1 MAVNPCIA
9 EASQALGRKLTDD
22 EAITLFEDVQ
32 KSVNEAKQSAEP
44 YDSAIKSSKE
54 KMILQKKTAA
64 FIEKRNAY
72 ISFKLR
78 REAVDYILT
87 QFPKNPELGIE
98 SLLVGVN
105 QVAKGARLS
114 AAAISKALFK
124 KYASGLI
131 TELQIRDF
139 NAILVSGDFDQELY
153 RALYA
158 VNRKQELPYK
168 GPNEVLETARI
179 IKKYFELM
187 RHDYN
192 VSGANVDMLE
202 GYMGRQSHDSARIGK
217 AGQEAWIDF
226 ILPKLDIDR
235 TFEGEKPREILAK
248 IYDNFISGNHLKT
261 SENVTGFKGGTA
273 NLGKKASQDRVLH
286 FKDAD
291 SWYEYNQQFGTGSLS
306 ETILRQMSVTSQNVG
321 LMRVLG
327 PNPKDNFNRITGMV
341 ANTLKGTARANFDN
355 AVRGYLA
362 NRLAEVDGST
372 RVPMNDMLAQ
382 VSAGVRSIQTMS
394 DLGAAVIASVTD
406 LAAIMTEMRYQG
418 FDMFDTFTESIAGLA
433 KGRNAQEMAEIDAAL
448 GVIFPS
454 LIGEMHSRFVA
465 QDGAPGMIS
474 KGMQLFFK
482 YNGMSYWTEVLK
494 ATVTR
499 TMSHMAAINKGKL
512 FSELHPDTQRV
523 YSQYGI
529 DAEKW
534 DMFRQTV
541 GMGADGREYLLPN
554 KIADLPN
561 QVFADYLIKRGQFPS
576 EVTFK
581 TAKGSEYKF
590 DKGKSIR
597 NKKERKDI
605 GHEGDS
611 GIKPQSLKTVFLS
624 EQGANALGTPA
635 NVEWRFIDN
644 NDGTVS
650 LAIKNKDGKWGM
662 SPSQKNI
669 KYTTEP
675 SIGAIPLELWGRGT
689 INERPSYKEIHF
701 GNKIVEIAKSQP
713 SDTAIAELKRE
724 VETQWRSYFSDRAEY
739 AVLEPDARTQSI
751 MNQGHQPGTP
761 IGEVL
766 RFVGQYKSFP
776 VAFVQKVLG
785 REIYGRGSTS
795 IKEALKN
802 GNGEMTGLMQV
813 MVWTTIFGYGAMNA
827 KAILAGKE
835 PRKPEDA
842 VGYLNLVRAAML
854 QGGGAGIYGDF
865 LFGEMKSRYGA
876 GPLETFL
883 GPTFSNL
890 SSLADLYGRAMKG
903 DDIAG
908 STLKFVINNTP
919 GNNIWWA
926 KAALDYGIIYRLQEG
941 LNPGYLQRM
950 EARVKKEQDQSF
962 IFPPSQVIK

>member
-1 MAVNPCIA
+1 MAKNPCIA
-9 EASQALGRKLTDD
+9 EASQALGRELTDD

-32 KSVNEAKQSAEP
+32 KSVREAENAAGP
-44 YDSAIKSSKE
+44 YDEAIKSSKE
-54 KMILQKKTAA
+54 RMILEKKTAA

-72 ISFKLR
+72 IQFKLR
-78 REAVDYILT
+78 REAVDFILT
-87 QFPKNPELGIE
+87 QFPDNPALGIE
-98 SLLVGVN
+98 ALLVGVN
-105 QVAKGARLS
+105 RAKMGSRFS
-114 AAAISKALFK
+114 AAAISKTLFN
-124 KYASGLI
+124 KYAAGLI
-131 TELQIRDF
+131 TELQTRNF
-139 NAILVSGDFDQELY
+139 HSILTSGDFDQELY

-158 VNRKQELPYK
+158 VNRKQELPYNGSK
-168 GPNEVLETARI
+168 EVLETART

-192 VSGANVDMLE
+192 VSGANIDMLE
-202 GYMGRQSHDSARIGK
+202 GYMGRQSHDSGRIKK
-217 AGQEAWIDF
+217 AGEQAWIDF
-226 ILPKLDIDR
+226 ILPKLDIER

-248 IYDNFISGNHLKT
+248 IYNNFISGNHLKT

-291 SWYEYNQQFGTGSLS
+291 SWYEYNLQFGTGSLS

-341 ANTLKGTARANFDN
+341 ANTLKGTDRANFDN
-355 AVRGYLA
+355 AVRGYLS
-362 NRLAEVDGST
+362 NRLAEVDGTT
-372 RVPMNDMLAQ
+372 RVSMNDIAAQ
-382 VSAGVRSIQTMS
+382 VSSGVRAIQTMA
-394 DLGAAVIASVTD
+394 DLGGAVIASVTD
-406 LAAIMTEMRYQG
+406 LAAIMTELRYQG
-418 FDMFDTFTESIAGLA
+418 FDMFDGLTESIAALG
-433 KGRNAQEMAEIDAAL
+433 KGRNADEMAEIDSAL

-454 LIGEMHSRFVA
+454 LIGEMHSRFIA
-465 QDGAPGMIS
+465 QDGPPGMIS

-494 ATVTR
+494 ATASR
-499 TMSHMAAINKGKL
+499 TMSHMAALNKNKTWD
-512 FSELHPDTQRV
+512 ELHPDTRRV
-523 YSQYGI
+523 YSLSGI

-534 DMFRQTV
+534 DMFRQTATI
-541 GMGADGREYLLPN
+541 GADGKEYLLPN
-554 KIADLPN
+554 KLIDLPD

-597 NKKERKDI
+597 NKKERADV
-605 GHEGDS
+605 GHEGDA
-611 GIKPQSLKTVFLS
+611 GIKPQSLKTVFLT
-624 EQGANALGTPA
+624 EQGANALGTPS

-650 LAIKNKDGKWGM
+650 LAVKNKDGKWGM

-675 SIGAIPLELWGRGT
+675 SVGAIPLELWGRGT
-689 INERPSYKEIHF
+689 INEMASYKEIHF
-701 GNKIVEIAKSQP
+701 GNKIVEITKSKP
-713 SDTAIAELKRE
+713 TDTAIAELKRE
-724 VETQWRSYFSDRAEY
+724 VETQWRTYFTDRADF

-761 IGEVL
+761 VGEAL
-766 RFVGQYKSFP
+766 RFIGQYKSFP

-785 REIYGRGSTS
+785 REIYGRGSDTLTQ
-795 IKEALKN
+795 ALKN

-813 MVWTTIFGYGAMNA
+813 MVWSTIFGYGAMNA

-842 VGYLNLVRAAML
+842 KGYFDLVKAAML

-903 DDIAG
+903 DDVAG
-908 STLKFVINNTP
+908 SAVKFVINNTP

-941 LNPGYLQRM
+941 LNPGYLKRM
-950 EARVKKEQDQSF
+950 ETRIKKEQDQSF
-962 IFPPSQVIK
+962 IFPPSQVIR